1 MKNSRILDMTQVA
14 LLGAVICVLAFTPG
28 IGYIPLGVTRATI
41 VHIPV
46 IVGSIILGPK
56 KGAVLGFLFGV
67 TSFINNTINPTVTSF
82 TFTPFYNGGNF
93 WSVVICF
100 LPRILVGVVPYF
112 VYIGVKFLL
121 DKLSGDNKGGSRAAS
136 LALAGLSGSLTNTIL
151 VMLGIA
157 VFFGDSYSAAKEI
170 LPDALFGVILS
181 VIGINGVPEAILAA
195 LLTAAISGALM
206 KYLNRNNTKPSA

>member
-1 MKNSRILDMTQVA
+1 MKNTKTLAMTQIA

-56 KGAVLGFLFGV
+56 KGAVLGFLFGM

-93 WSVVICF
+93 WSLVICF
-100 LPRILVGVVPYF
+100 VPRILVGVLPYF
-112 VYIGVKFLL
+112 VYAGVKFFF
-121 DKLSGDNKGGSRAAS
+121 DKLIGENSRGSKTVS
-136 LALAGLSGSLTNTIL
+136 LALAGLAGSLTNTIL
-151 VMLGIA
+151 VMVGIA
-157 VFFGDSYSAAKEI
+157 VFFGDAYSAANEI
-170 LPDALFGVILS
+170 LPEALFSVILS
-181 VIGINGVPEAILAA
+181 VIGINGLPEAVVAA
-195 LLTAAISGALM
+195 VLTVAITGALM
-206 KYLNRNNTKPSA
+206 KYLGRHASAASR